1 MQYEFGSVVKI
12 STTQKRHDSIFSVAV
27 VMDEGATVIGDL
39 ERYAGLFMDNADEP
53 TLFAFANLYT
63 DEIDSLVKKLDKEEL
78 VQIMSLTREMRGYT
92 YEKPDANS

>member
-12 STTQKRHDSIFSVAV
+12 SATQQRHDSVFTVAV
-27 VMDEGATVIGDL
+27 IMDEGSTVTGDL
-39 ERYAGLFMDNADEP
+39 ERYTGLFVDDIDQP

-63 DEIDSLVKKLDKEEL
+63 DEIDSLVKKLDKEEII
-78 VQIMSLTREMRGYT
+78 QIMNLTSEMRGYT